1 MSPTTVTST
10 VTTAAT
16 HTAAH
21 VTCPAV
27 ATDALCAVSTGA
39 EVLQKESPTALDSS
53 VLEILGEDPSESIQY
68 GSEIRKELAN
78 RLEHIATTGL
88 SKEVRKELL
97 EAYLIPANCTK
108 IGAPL
113 MNAEIKAAV
122 TDVITKRDKGIEM
135 RQKQL
140 ACAISGLAG
149 VINTELE
156 SSEKNNERLKQL
168 MDIGRILCDVQ
179 HSESVTRRNFAIYS
193 IKKDLKDHI
202 TNTKIDK
209 YLFGEELAET
219 LKTAKAV
226 SKSGTEL
233 KVKSQVRSVKPFTP
247 TSNLNWRARAPARR
261 QQGPQR
267 NREPAHRSSTPGPSS
282 RHTRTPRHGYS
293 SKTSQPP
300 QRQQRRRSLVA
311 ACPAIEYGLLYTKEF
326 ERCKFLN
333 LKDDDNYDRHMTL
346 PDTLLPDFHWWLKAV
361 KHSITKDIWQWCES
375 RNIHIFAS
383 YIKSAE
389 NVVADAESRRTHP
402 DIEWELADGAFKEI
416 TRKFG
421 HPQAPCLHRNLL
433 QIGVLDEGFRPQVTW
448 NQMKPEKPR
457 EVKVPV
463 LRVILVENLAA
474 CDLKAGVVLQDVTA
488 TEDQRVGGTAAGLHL
503 VGTTPYPTLSNVSQA
518 KLSSRRNSTLSIGLR
533 DGPSDQPSIVTTLDD
548 MKGHV
553 ALLFPKRI

>member
-1 MSPTTVTST
+1 MPKRKRKHNDYDEIRRKIKKLERDLHHVRDTRSAESRDERDRYYEYSDRSDENSIRHESENSLDGDIYGDFPEYPPEEDPVEIIEPDAPTRAVVGNAAPIATPTAGPAARPINTPTTTSTVTST

-282 RHTRTPRHGYS
+282 RHTRTPRHSYS

-300 QRQQRRRSLVA
+300 QRQQRRR
-311 ACPAIEYGLLYTKEF
+311 
-326 ERCKFLN
+326 
-333 LKDDDNYDRHMTL
+333 
-346 PDTLLPDFHWWLKAV
+346 
-361 KHSITKDIWQWCES
+361 
-375 RNIHIFAS
+375 
-383 YIKSAE
+383 
-389 NVVADAESRRTHP
+389 
-402 DIEWELADGAFKEI
+402 
-416 TRKFG
+416 
-421 HPQAPCLHRNLL
+421 
-433 QIGVLDEGFRPQVTW
+433 
-448 NQMKPEKPR
+448 
-457 EVKVPV
+457 
-463 LRVILVENLAA
+463 
-474 CDLKAGVVLQDVTA
+474 
-488 TEDQRVGGTAAGLHL
+488 
-503 VGTTPYPTLSNVSQA
+503 
-518 KLSSRRNSTLSIGLR
+518 
-533 DGPSDQPSIVTTLDD
+533 
-548 MKGHV
+548 
-553 ALLFPKRI
+553 

>member
-1 MSPTTVTST
+1 MRNAASTATPIAGPAARPITTTTSTVTST

-16 HTAAH
+16 HTAAQ
-21 VTCPAV
+21 VACPAV
-27 ATDALCAVSTGA
+27 VTDALGAVSTGA
-39 EVLQKESPTALDSS
+39 ELLQKESPTVLDSS
-53 VLEILGEDPSESIQY
+53 VLEILGEDPSENIQY
-68 GSEIRKELAN
+68 GKEIRKELAN

-108 IGAPL
+108 IDAPL

-122 TDVITKRDKGIEM
+122 TDVLTKRDKGIEM

-140 ACAISGLAG
+140 ACAISGLAR
-149 VINTELE
+149 VINTEIE

-233 KVKSQVRSVKPFTP
+233 KVKSQVRSVKTFTP

-282 RHTRTPRHGYS
+282 RHTRTPRHGNS

-300 QRQQRRRSLVA
+300 QRQQRRR
-311 ACPAIEYGLLYTKEF
+311 
-326 ERCKFLN
+326 
-333 LKDDDNYDRHMTL
+333 
-346 PDTLLPDFHWWLKAV
+346 
-361 KHSITKDIWQWCES
+361 
-375 RNIHIFAS
+375 
-383 YIKSAE
+383 
-389 NVVADAESRRTHP
+389 
-402 DIEWELADGAFKEI
+402 
-416 TRKFG
+416 
-421 HPQAPCLHRNLL
+421 
-433 QIGVLDEGFRPQVTW
+433 
-448 NQMKPEKPR
+448 
-457 EVKVPV
+457 
-463 LRVILVENLAA
+463 
-474 CDLKAGVVLQDVTA
+474 
-488 TEDQRVGGTAAGLHL
+488 
-503 VGTTPYPTLSNVSQA
+503 
-518 KLSSRRNSTLSIGLR
+518 
-533 DGPSDQPSIVTTLDD
+533 
-548 MKGHV
+548 
-553 ALLFPKRI
+553 